1 MAVPDWVS
9 YVGLAGGVL
18 GTATGC
24 MAYWRTGQLK
34 ALDLRLELSRQ
45 DIEVRHLVLGLNDL
59 LAQGVPLFL
68 MQFSGIATPSIHAG
82 FGFRPAPTRNPHKI
96 NHLLTGPFPASTDT
110 DRRMGLTA
118 GKGGKPPRNRVGR
131 DGRMTPRS
139 RRPGD
144 VCRWCAYRGPRGI
157 WSLVQP
163 SGPLSKQI
171 GYAVRHCEGE
181 SDRNAA
187 VGMSRCA

>member
-1 MAVPDWVS
+1 MMAATQPAKGKS
-9 YVGLAGGVL
+9 KTITSRKPTRLLATFNARALGGISASQNA
-18 GTATGC
+18 GIG
-24 MAYWRTGQLK
+24 LK
-34 ALDLRLELSRQ
+34 ASRP
-45 DIEVRHLVLGLNDL
+45 
-59 LAQGVPLFL
+59 GVPLFL
-68 MQFSGIATPSIHAG
+68 MQFSGIATPSIQA
-82 FGFRPAPTRNPHKI
+82 GFRPVPTRNPHKI

-118 GKGGKPPRNRVGR
+118 GKGGKPSRNRVGR